1 MYVEF
6 SLALETLS
14 SKFLAAKKA
23 IKIIPMGVDDKAQPY
38 LAWSNLF
45 RTQTA
50 SVWPKRWVVWAPPF
64 WALTQFYTLEVGLLT
79 SELIR
84 QFEMQKN

>member
-1 MYVEF
+1 MVLQKKNLGRKFSAENYETSEDKRLKAIFLGYMYVEF

-38 LAWSNLF
+38 LA
-45 RTQTA
+45 
-50 SVWPKRWVVWAPPF
+50 
-64 WALTQFYTLEVGLLT
+64 
-79 SELIR
+79 
-84 QFEMQKN
+84 